1 MMTHS
6 AHPTCHLA
14 GRKGRRLLHGFATSA
29 FLVIACYL
37 AVHANITA
45 RGAEQTGRPNIVIIL
60 TDDQGYGDLGVHGNP
75 IVRTPNIDAM
85 AKKSAHLTSFYVSP
99 VCTPTRA
106 SLMTG
111 RYNYRTRAID
121 TFRGRAMMDTS
132 EVTIAEILKAAG
144 YATGI
149 FGKWHLGDCYPMRP
163 IDQGFDMALVH
174 RGGGIGQPS
183 DPPGAE
189 DKYTDPI
196 LFRNGQPEQTK
207 GYCTDVYFREARSWI
222 GNAVGKRQPFF
233 LYLPTNCPHGPF
245 GDVPQI
251 AYAHYKEQ
259 KITAEQFPKTDGNPI
274 PRNMDADTQA
284 RVYAMIDNIDRN
296 VGQFLKWLDEQ
307 KLTENTLVIFMTDN
321 GRATPGYNAGL
332 RGNKSTV
339 YDGGIKSPFFAYWPS
354 KLQPGVASDRIAMHI
369 DLMPTILEI
378 CGVSKPA
385 DLKLDGRSI
394 WPLLTRQPTT
404 SWPERTLFSQSHRGD
419 EPVLYHN
426 VAARNHKWK
435 LVSGTGFGLESLP
448 ASGPKFE
455 LFDMESDPYEQHDV
469 AMQHP
474 DLVAK
479 LKAEYEA
486 WFKDVGST
494 RKDNYA
500 PPRIIVG
507 SPQEKTTVL
516 TRQDWR
522 GAAWGPNDE
531 GHWLIDVAS
540 SGPYDVKLIVFP
552 ADTDRTIHLRIGS
565 LDTSAPV
572 SAKAT
577 EHTFRAQKLPTGPQ
591 NVEAWIE
598 GAGKRVGVRFVE
610 LSQP

>member
-1 MMTHS
+1 MLLPAQADGFHRAWHCLRHRIATPLLVAWAALSWLQPLSVANS
-6 AHPTCHLA
+6 AENP
-14 GRKGRRLLHGFATSA
+14 S
-29 FLVIACYL
+29 
-37 AVHANITA
+37 
-45 RGAEQTGRPNIVIIL
+45 QPNIVIVL
-60 TDDQGYGDLGVHGNP
+60 TDDQGYGDLGIHGNP

-85 AKKSAHLTSFYVSP
+85 AKKSAVLTSFYVSP

-132 EVTIAEILKAAG
+132 EKTIAEILKAAG

-196 LFRNGQPEQTK
+196 LFRNGQAEQTK
-207 GYCTDVYFREARSWI
+207 GYCTDVYFREAMDWV
-222 GNAVGKRQPFF
+222 GNTIGKRQPFF

-245 GDVPQI
+245 GDAPQI
-251 AYAHYKEQ
+251 SYTHYKER
-259 KITAEQFPKTDGNPI
+259 KIAADQFPKSDGNPI

-296 VGQFLKWLDEQ
+296 VGKLLKWLDDNQ
-307 KLTENTLVIFMTDN
+307 LTENTLVIFMTDN
-321 GRATPGYNAGL
+321 GRATPGYNAGM

-339 YDGGIKSPFFAYWPS
+339 YDGGIKSPFFAYWPG

-369 DLMPTILEI
+369 DIVPTILEI
-378 CGVSKPA
+378 CGVTKPA

-394 WPLLTRQPTT
+394 WPLLTRQQTN
-404 SWPERTLFSQSHRGD
+404 WPDRTLVSQSHRGD

-426 VAARNHKWK
+426 FAARNQKWK
-435 LVSGTGFGLESLP
+435 LVSATGFGLETLP
-448 ASGPKFE
+448 ASGPRFE
-455 LFDMESDPYEQHDV
+455 LFDMQNDPYELHDLASQQPEV
-469 AMQHP
+469 
-474 DLVAK
+474 VAK

-507 SPQEKTTVL
+507 SSHEKTTVL

-540 SGPYDVKLIVFP
+540 SGPYDMKLIVFP
-552 ADTDRTIHLRIGS
+552 TDIDRTLHLRIGS
-565 LDTSAPV
+565 LETSTSLP
-572 SAKAT
+572 AKAT

-591 NVEAWIE
+591 KIEAWIE
-598 GAGKRVGVRFVE
+598 ANGKRVGVRFVE
-610 LSQP
+610 LAQQP

>member
-1 MMTHS
+1 
-6 AHPTCHLA
+6 
-14 GRKGRRLLHGFATSA
+14 
-29 FLVIACYL
+29 
-37 AVHANITA
+37 
-45 RGAEQTGRPNIVIIL
+45 
-60 TDDQGYGDLGVHGNP
+60 
-75 IVRTPNIDAM
+75 M
-85 AKKSAHLTSFYVSP
+85 AKKSAVLTSFYVSP

-121 TFRGRAMMDTS
+121 TFRGRAMMDTT
-132 EVTIAEILKAAG
+132 EVTVAEQLKAAG

-196 LFRNGQPEQTK
+196 LFRNGQAEQTK
-207 GYCTDVYFREARSWI
+207 GYCTDVYFREAMAW
-222 GNAVGKRQPFF
+222 AGKTSGEGKPFF

-245 GDVPQI
+245 GDVPPAEY
-251 AYAHYKEQ
+251 AYYKSQ
-259 KITAEQFPKTDGNPI
+259 NLAADQYPKAAVNPI
-274 PRNMDADTQA
+274 PRNYDADTQA
-284 RVYAMIDNIDRN
+284 RVNAMIENIDQD
-296 VGQFLKWLDEQ
+296 VGRLLKWLDEQ
-307 KLTENTLVIFMTDN
+307 KLSENTLVIFITDN
-321 GRATPGYNAGL
+321 GRATPGYNAGM

-339 YDGGIKSPFFAYWPS
+339 YDGGIKSPFFAYWPG

-369 DLMPTILEI
+369 DIVPTILEL
-378 CGVSKPA
+378 CGVMKGG
-385 DLKLDGRSI
+385 LKLDGRSI
-394 WPLLTRQPTT
+394 WPLLTRQQT
-404 SWPERTLFSQSHRGD
+404 SWPDRTLFSQSHRGD

-426 VAARNHKWK
+426 VAARNQKWK
-435 LVSGTGFGLESLP
+435 LVSATGFNLESMP
-448 ASGPKFE
+448 TAGPKFE
-455 LFDMESDPYEQHDV
+455 LFDMEKDPYEQHDV
-469 AMQHP
+469 AAQHP
-474 DLVAK
+474 DIVAK

-494 RKDNYA
+494 RLDNYA

-507 SPQEKTTVL
+507 SPDEKTTVL

-540 SGPYDVKLIVFP
+540 SGPYDVKLIVAP
-552 ADTDRTIHLRIGS
+552 ADADRTLHLRIGS
-565 LDTSAPV
+565 LETSATLA
-572 SAKAT
+572 AKAT

-591 NVEAWIE
+591 KVEAWVE
-598 GAGKRVGVRFVE
+598 AAGKQIGVRFAEVA
-610 LSQP
+610 QK

>member
-1 MMTHS
+1 MSLRM
-6 AHPTCHLA
+6 PPV
-14 GRKGRRLLHGFATSA
+14 GRSHYADLLHRFATPLILSA
-29 FLVIACYL
+29 LFVFCQTLGFSTCIAQE
-37 AVHANITA
+37 AI
-45 RGAEQTGRPNIVIIL
+45 RPNIVIIL

-75 IVRTPNIDAM
+75 IIRTPNIDAM
-85 AKKSAHLTSFYVSP
+85 AKKSAVLTSFYVSP

-132 EVTIAEILKAAG
+132 EVTIAEMLKAAG

-163 IDQGFDMALVH
+163 MDQGFDMALVH

-189 DKYTDPI
+189 DKYTDAI
-196 LFRNGQPEQTK
+196 LFRNGQAEQTK
-207 GYCTDVYFREARSWI
+207 GYCTDVYFREAMDWV

-251 AYAHYKEQ
+251 AYAHYQEQ
-259 KITAEQFPKTDGNPI
+259 KIAADQFPKTDGNPI

-296 VGQFLKWLDEQ
+296 VGKLLTWLDEQ

-321 GRATPGYNAGL
+321 GRATPGYNAGM

-339 YDGGIKSPFFAYWPS
+339 YDGGIKSPFFAYWPG
-354 KLQPGVASDRIAMHI
+354 KLQPGVASNEIAMHI
-369 DLMPTILEI
+369 DIVPTILEI
-378 CGVSKPA
+378 CGVAKPA
-385 DLKLDGRSI
+385 NLKLDGRSL
-394 WPLLTRQPTT
+394 WPLLARQEIEKRPD
-404 SWPERTLFSQSHRGD
+404 RTLFSQSHRGD

-426 VAARNHKWK
+426 FAARNQKWK
-435 LVSGTGFGLESLP
+435 LVSATGFNLESLP
-448 ASGPKFE
+448 SSGPKFE
-455 LFDMESDPYEQHDV
+455 LFDMEKDPFEQHDL
-469 AMQHP
+469 AAQHP
-474 DLVAK
+474 DIAAK
-479 LKAEYEA
+479 LKSEYEA

-494 RKDNYA
+494 RPDNYS

-507 SPQEKTTVL
+507 SSHEKTTVL

-552 ADTDRTIHLRIGS
+552 ADSDRTLHFRVGS
-565 LDTSAPV
+565 LNTSTPLA
-572 SAKAT
+572 AKAT
-577 EHTFRAQKLPTGPQ
+577 EHTFRTQKLPTGAQ
-591 NVEAWIE
+591 DVEAWVE
-598 GAGKRVGVRFVE
+598 GNGKRVGVRFVE
-610 LSQP
+610 LRQE